1 MKKILIIT
9 FLISL
14 PLICLAEEPQI
25 DFQHIWSLRFDTVPA
40 NENSIISK
48 PEEITTEML
57 PRMIERDDKLMFFD
71 EEGEVKK
78 EINITRKFYDTVNF
92 SKHKSYVVVKK
103 HDKMPGEGS
112 PAKIHVYNKEG
123 NLQYEFNGN
132 TDFYYR
138 VSEKGIC
145 AEIDYVGEG
154 GRFRFINT
162 VGNTL
167 KEVDPGFITGCI
179 THTQVEGRFSGDG
192 EKFALI
198 ASDCVGYPYTGVDS
212 YVVLY
217 DENAN
222 EIFRKKLVSNP
233 DWVRVVDISENGNRI
248 LVTTDLDGRLNTAFL
263 LDNNGNIVK
272 VIEDVSA
279 LFPDNLKYDTK
290 TNAFIANSLR
300 KQRVID
306 SQGNKVTIE
315 IKDKIASNC
324 ISKDYMATVALV
336 EKKKKEKKKEKE
348 HKKERKIKKELTLYL
363 YDREGNLLLKKK
375 LHGNTKGLK
384 TTSCNFVT
392 DDIIAVRFSNEMSYY
407 KISRIEK

>member
-71 EEGEVKK
+71 EEGNVKK
-78 EINITRKFYDTVNF
+78 EIDINKKFYDTVDF
-92 SKHKSYVVVKK
+92 SKHKNYAVVKK
-103 HDKMPGEGS
+103 HDKMPGEGF
-112 PAKIHVYNKEG
+112 PVNIQVYNKEG
-123 NLQYEFNGN
+123 DLQYEFDGWHDN
-132 TDFYYR
+132 YYKI
-138 VSEKGIC
+138 SEKGIC
-145 AEIDYVGEG
+145 ADIEWIGNS
-154 GRFRFINT
+154 FRFIDTN
-162 VGNTL
+162 GELL
-167 KEVDPGFITGCI
+167 KDIKMDFTFGGGITGPRFR
-179 THTQVEGRFSGDG
+179 GRFSGDG
-192 EKFALI
+192 EKFAVTV
-198 ASDCVGYPYTGVDS
+198 ADYVGYPVTGID
-212 YVVLY
+212 YYAVLY

-222 EIFRKKLVSNP
+222 EIFRKKLVSYP
-233 DWVRVVDISENGNRI
+233 DRTRVIDISENGDRI
-248 LVTTDLDGRLNTAFL
+248 LVSTNLEGRLNTAFL

-290 TNAFIANSLR
+290 TNAFIATSLR

-306 SQGNKVTIE
+306 SQGDKVTIE
-315 IKDKIASNC
+315 IKDKIASSC
-324 ISKDYMATVALV
+324 ISKDYMATVALM
-336 EKKKKEKKKEKE
+336 EKKKKKEEKE
-348 HKKERKIKKELTLYL
+348 HKKEKKIKKELLLYL
-363 YDREGNLLLKKK
+363 YDIEGNLLLNKK
-375 LHGNTKGLK
+375 LHGDTKELK
-384 TTSCNFVT
+384 TTSCNFVA